1 MEVYR
6 RNAEGR
12 FELYEFRADDTVEL
26 ASVGV
31 SLAVGRHLRQPSRG
45 IAASVARAIRTCG

>member
-1 MEVYR
+1 MVEVYR

-31 SLAVGRHLRQPSRG
+31 SLAV
-45 IAASVARAIRTCG
+45 RAIYANPLAAG